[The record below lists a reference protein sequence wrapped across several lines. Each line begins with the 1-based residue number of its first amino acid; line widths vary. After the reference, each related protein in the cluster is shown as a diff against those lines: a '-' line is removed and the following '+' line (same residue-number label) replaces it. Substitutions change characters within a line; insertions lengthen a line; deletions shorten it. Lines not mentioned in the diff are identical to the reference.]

1 MTLFSSTNGTMSDIV
16 PIQTISKYFK
26 YSSSFNPNFI
36 PKACIT
42 LNTTPTPA
50 NSRNG
55 YVLSFR
61 LLSITANAFG
71 NSFPGS

>member
-1 MTLFSSTNGTMSDIV
+1 MV

-26 YSSSFNPNFI
+26 YSSSFNPNLI

-42 LNTTPTPA
+42 LKTTPTPA

-71 NSFPGS
+71 NSFPGSW